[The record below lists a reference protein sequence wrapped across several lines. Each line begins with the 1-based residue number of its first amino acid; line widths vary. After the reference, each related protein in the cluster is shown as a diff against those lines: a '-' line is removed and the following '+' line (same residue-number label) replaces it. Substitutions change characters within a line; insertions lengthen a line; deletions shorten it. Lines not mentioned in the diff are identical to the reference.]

1 MPRVG
6 DRPGFALHPWV
17 DPWRRR
23 DLSGYPAPIDLRP
36 VQPRIATISPA
47 QHLKR
52 FALTRHSPGR
62 VIRGQLWRADTPQAI
77 ST

>member
-1 MPRVG
+1 LIRGGGATYP
-6 DRPGFALHPWV
+6 DT
-17 DPWRRR
+17 
-23 DLSGYPAPIDLRP
+23 PAPIDLRP

-52 FALTRHSPGR
+52 FALTQHSPGQ